1 MLLLSYS
8 CSIGQ
13 MSFIKTAKPLNTQNV
28 KLNVSKKRIMTN
40 SSENK
45 IKLAKKISNKER
57 LLVQKFAHLDTEFRR
72 LQKFQGNEECPESII
87 EDYAELIKD
96 MRIEVD
102 ERINELENN
111 IGKDDQ
117 MIKKFEEKKLD
128 CTDKAFELLER
139 RNNLVEDMLGEYK
152 KLYDEYAGIARS
164 LKESMNIMKGLPEI

>member
-1 MLLLSYS
+1 M
-8 CSIGQ
+8 
-13 MSFIKTAKPLNTQNV
+13 
-28 KLNVSKKRIMTN
+28 
-40 SSENK
+40 
-45 IKLAKKISNKER
+45 
-57 LLVQKFAHLDTEFRR
+57 DTEFRR